1 MRKIL
6 IVEDDRELNQGIS
19 YALGQGG
26 YLAIPAFLS
35 KKHRNSIQ
43 RKGRILCSLM

>member
-19 YALGQGG
+19 YALGRAATWQF
-26 YLAIPAFLS
+26 LPFLS